1 MQGENAFMAR
11 FEGGTAAL
19 SGGMAASGLITEVVE
34 GKVYA
39 LRNLLTLDGRVS
51 AYPGHARGYSVSN
64 SYLLREPDGAAIL
77 DTGYAANE
85 QQVIAQIGSLI
96 AKDTPVTI
104 FPLRINEF
112 MSVGNAMAICRDFNV
127 VEAFSP
133 TPDPIKIWIN
143 FASIDPATGEPPY
156 LNFKSTRITGLIRHE
171 LGTGGKR
178 FIEMFQTP
186 IRLINTTWIWD
197 EETRTLFTSDSFTQ
211 VSCDNPNGPW
221 IIDAYDPSDE
231 RLSAGFMQS
240 FLLNTRYW
248 WIEGART
255 ETLRRGVEA
264 VFKRYPIETI
274 APGYGAILRG
284 RALVEQQ
291 FGVLDDILRRMDRT
305 RAKAYYVSRDLV
317 R

>member
-1 MQGENAFMAR
+1 MAGS
-11 FEGGTAAL
+11 EPAGGPNGSIAT
-19 SGGMAASGLITEVVE
+19 SGTITEVAE

-51 AYPGHARGYSVSN
+51 AYPGPTRGYSVSN
-64 SYLLREPDGAAIL
+64 CYLLKEPDGAAVI

-85 QQVIAQIGSLI
+85 KQILAQIGSLI
-96 AKDTPVTI
+96 TKDTPLTI

-112 MSVGNAMAICRDFNV
+112 MSVGNAMAICKNFNV

-133 TPDPIKIWIN
+133 TPDPIRIWID
-143 FASIDPATGEPPY
+143 FASTDPNEKEY
-156 LNFKSTRITGLIRHE
+156 EKLDFKSTRITGLIRHDI
-171 LGTGGKR
+171 GKQGKR
-178 FIEMFQTP
+178 FIEIFQTP

-197 EETRTLFTSDSFTQ
+197 EETRTLFTSDMFTQ
-211 VSCDNPNGPW
+211 VSADTPEGPW
-221 IIDAYDPSDE
+221 LLDHVDPNDE
-231 RLSAGFMQS
+231 RLSTAFMQS
-240 FLLNTRYW
+240 FMHNTRYW

-264 VFKRYPIETI
+264 VFKRYPVETI
-274 APGYGAILRG
+274 APAYGAILKG
-284 RALVEQQ
+284 RELVEQQ
-291 FGVLDDILRRMDRT
+291 FAALDDILRRMDRT

>member
-1 MQGENAFMAR
+1 MAR
-11 FEGGTAAL
+11 TEGFAAAPN
-19 SGGMAASGLITEVVE
+19 GGMAASGLITEVAE

-39 LRNLLTLDGRVS
+39 LRSLLTLDGRVS

-85 QQVIAQIGSLI
+85 SEVIAQIGSLI
-96 AKDTPVTI
+96 SKDTPLTI

-112 MSVGNAMAICRDFNV
+112 MSVGNAMAICEHFNV

-143 FASIDPATGEPPY
+143 FASLDPAAGEPPY

-171 LGTGGKR
+171 LGRRGKR

-211 VSCDNPNGPW
+211 VSCDSPAGPW
-221 IIDAYDPSDE
+221 IIDAYDPSDQ
-231 RLSAGFMQS
+231 RLSAAFMQS

-274 APGYGAILRG
+274 APGYGSILRG

-305 RAKAYYVSRDLV
+305 RTKAYYVSRDLV

>member
-1 MQGENAFMAR
+1 MDDIR
-11 FEGGTAAL
+11 PTD
-19 SGGMAASGLITEVVE
+19 ASPDLASSIEDLADGRI
-34 GKVYA
+34 YA
-39 LRNLLTLDGRVS
+39 MRNVLTLDGRVS

-64 SYLLREPDGAAIL
+64 CYLLKEPDGACVI

-85 QQVIAQIGSLI
+85 AQILAQIGSLI
-96 AKDTPVTI
+96 PRDLPLAL

-112 MSVGNAMAICRDFNV
+112 MSVGNALAISRHFNV

-133 TPDPIKIWIN
+133 TPDPIKIWID
-143 FASIDPATGEPPY
+143 FASIDPSDQNRNEAT
-156 LNFKSTRITGLIRHE
+156 FKSTRITGLIHHDVGQR
-171 LGTGGKR
+171 GKR
-178 FIEMFQTP
+178 MIDIFQTP

-197 EETRTLFTSDSFTQ
+197 EATRTLFTSDSFTQ
-211 VSCDNPNGPW
+211 VSGDDPAGPW
-221 IIDAYDPSDE
+221 LIDGYDPADP
-231 RLSAGFMQS
+231 RLSTAFMQS
-240 FLLNTRYW
+240 FMLNTRYW

-284 RALVEQQ
+284 RDLVEQQ
-291 FGVLDDILRRMDRT
+291 FAALDDILRRLDRSRT
-305 RAKAYYVSRDLV
+305 RQYYVSRDLV

>member
-1 MQGENAFMAR
+1 MTSSPSSSILELAD
-11 FEGGTAAL
+11 
-19 SGGMAASGLITEVVE
+19 
-34 GKVYA
+34 GKIYA

-64 SYLLREPDGAAIL
+64 CYLLKEPDGAFIL

-85 QQVIAQIGSLI
+85 AQILGQLDQLI
-96 AKDTPVTI
+96 SRDLPIAL

-112 MSVGNAMAICRDFNV
+112 MSVGNAMAIASTFNA

-133 TPDPIKIWIN
+133 SPDDIRVWID
-143 FASIDPATGEPPY
+143 FASLDTESRVRNEPK
-156 LNFKSTRITGLIRHE
+156 LVSTRITDLRC
-171 LGTGGKR
+171 LDVGKR
-178 FIEMFQTP
+178 GLRMVEAFQTP

-197 EETRTLFTSDSFTQ
+197 ETTRTLFTSDSFTQ
-211 VSCDNPNGPW
+211 VSGPCPDGPW
-221 IIDAYDPSDE
+221 LIDGYDAADE

-240 FLLNTRYW
+240 FMLNTRYW

-284 RALVEQQ
+284 RDLVEQQ
-291 FGVLDDILRRMDRT
+291 FAALDDILRRLDRT
-305 RAKAYYVSRDLV
+305 RTKQYYVSRDLV

>member
-1 MQGENAFMAR
+1 MASSTD
-11 FEGGTAAL
+11 G
-19 SGGMAASGLITEVVE
+19 SSITEVHP

-51 AYPGHARGYSVSN
+51 AYPGATRGYSVSN
-64 SYLLREPDGAAIL
+64 CYLLKEPDGAAIL
-77 DTGYAANE
+77 DTGYAADE
-85 QQVIAQIGSLI
+85 ARVLAQIGSLI
-96 AKDTPVTI
+96 SKETPLTI

-112 MSVGNAMAICRDFNV
+112 MSVGNAMAICKNFHV

-133 TPDPIKIWIN
+133 SPDPIKIWID
-143 FASIDPATGEPPY
+143 FASIDPNAERPW
-156 LNFKSTRITGLIRHE
+156 LDFKSTRITGLIRHDI
-171 LGTGGKR
+171 GRQGKR
-178 FIEMFQTP
+178 FIEIFQTP

-197 EETRTLFTSDSFTQ
+197 EETKTLFTSDMFTQ
-211 VSCDNPNGPW
+211 VSADTPAGPW
-221 IIDAYDPSDE
+221 LLDHVDPNDE
-231 RLSAGFMQS
+231 RLSTQFMQS

-264 VFKRYPIETI
+264 VHKRYPIETI
-274 APGYGAILRG
+274 APGYGAILKG

-291 FGVLDDILRRMDRT
+291 FAALDDILRRMDRT
-305 RAKAYYVSRDLV
+305 RTKAYYVSRDLV